1 MPRIGHEDWG
11 STSDPEKS
19 CLKQPDGEEE
29 SQGEEGC
36 AGVTQT
42 RRQVG
47 IASGLYYTSTWG
59 GGGVEVGVMFI
70 SPQGLS
76 GWLED
81 PLSSHWCHLPGQHQ
95 VLVSGNWPLAQSQ
108 EEAFCFPDSCTTPTA
123 PSPACSPIPG
133 TWIFI
138 S

>member
-1 MPRIGHEDWG
+1 MCQGH
-11 STSDPEKS
+11 SDK
-19 CLKQPDGEEE
+19 K
-29 SQGEEGC
+29 
-36 AGVTQT
+36 
-42 RRQVG
+42 
-47 IASGLYYTSTWG
+47 ASRYNLRTILYFHL

-81 PLSSHWCHLPGQHQ
+81 PLSSHRCHLPGPHQ

-123 PSPACSPIPG
+123 PSPACSPLPG
-133 TWIFI
+133 TWSFI